1 MKRFIALVIA
11 AMLLV
16 ALFTG
21 CYDRGVKADGKL
33 DKRFT
38 CVMHDDYHEI
48 WKDNNTGV
56 LYWGFYSNT
65 HRGGVTVLLDKD
77 GKPLLDGEVAR

>member
-1 MKRFIALVIA
+1 MKKYIALVIA

-16 ALFTG
+16 ALFAG
-21 CYDRGVKADGKL
+21 CHDRGVKAGGKL

-38 CVMHDDYHEI
+38 CVMNDGCHEI

-56 LYWGFYSNT
+56 LYWWLYQ
-65 HRGGVTVLLDKD
+65 GGYQGGLTVLLDKD
-77 GKPLLDGEVAR
+77 GKPLLDGEVVK

>member
-1 MKRFIALVIA
+1 MKRFIALVIV

-16 ALFTG
+16 ALFAG

-38 CVMHDDYHEI
+38 CVMSDSYHEI

-56 LYWGFYSNT
+56 LYWWLYSNT
-65 HRGGVTVLLDKD
+65 YRGGITVLLDKD

>member
-16 ALFTG
+16 ALFAG
-21 CYDRGVKADGKL
+21 CHDRGVKAGGKL

-38 CVMHDDYHEI
+38 CIINDGYHEI

-56 LYWGFYSNT
+56 LYWGLYPGTYRS
-65 HRGGVTVLLDKD
+65 GLTVLLDKD

>member
-1 MKRFIALVIA
+1 MKRFIALVVV

-16 ALFTG
+16 ALFAG
-21 CYDRGVKADGKL
+21 CYDRGVKSDGKL

-38 CVMHDDYHEI
+38 CVINDGCHEI

-56 LYWGFYSNT
+56 LYWTFRPT
-65 HRGGVTVLLDKD
+65 AHTRGLTVLLDKD
-77 GKPLLDGEVAR
+77 GKPLLDGEVAK